1 MSAKQSEAWPTID
14 RESDRQS
21 ERDRERDIVGEKKWD
36 AGVWAALWLTATQ
49 QLIRTL
55 NKPHTCGRTGRMM
68 IGLRRGWAGGVYV
81 VD

>member
-1 MSAKQSEAWPTID
+1 MQFKMSAKQSEAWPKIERQID
-14 RESDRQS
+14 KER
-21 ERDRERDIVGEKKWD
+21 ERDREEAKRGKSDSE
-36 AGVWAALWLTATQ
+36 WAALWLTATQ

-68 IGLRRGWAGGVYV
+68 IGRGLVEGYV